1 MKKIFTKIL
10 LIITI
15 ICFSNSGFSQSN
27 EIKIKFIGNC
37 GLYLTDGNLNL
48 YVDFPYKSGAHKYMK
63 YDESELKNIKENA
76 VFLFTHRHS
85 DHYSKK
91 LVRKMKREF
100 AGNVY
105 GNWNTDKLKEL
116 NSSTND
122 FSIQEFKTSHKFT
135 FKHYSYLITWHGKKI
150 YLSGDTGDLEDLSKI
165 KNIDWAFVNPW
176 IYMNAENEKVKIDA
190 KNFGMYHLY
199 PNQEINGEIPENLI
213 ILKKQG
219 EIIKISY

>member
-1 MKKIFTKIL
+1 M
-10 LIITI
+10 
-15 ICFSNSGFSQSN
+15 
-27 EIKIKFIGNC
+27 E
-37 GLYLTDGNLNL
+37 
-48 YVDFPYKSGAHKYMK
+48 
-63 YDESELKNIKENA
+63 YDKSELKNIKENA

-91 LVRKMKREF
+91 LVRKMKKEF

-116 NSSTND
+116 SSSTNE

-150 YLSGDTGDLEDLSKI
+150 YFSGDLEDLSKI

-176 IYMNAENEKVKIDA
+176 IYMNTASKEVKIDT
-190 KNFGMYHLY
+190 KKFGMYHLY
-199 PNQEINGEIPENLI
+199 PNQKINGEIPENLI
-213 ILKKQG
+213 ILKNLR
-219 EIIKISY
+219 EIITIPY